1 MRYEAHVRELEGEIS
16 IEEAINQE
24 VPRMR
29 LDPGKGVVAAFED
42 PSTLKIL
49 PPQNPSI
56 RRVGER
62 GRRAAASVRVV
73 LQSAAPA
80 ACEHPQGSPVVLIHA
95 SRSR

>member
-1 MRYEAHVRELEGEIS
+1 VRELEAEIS

-49 PPQNPSI
+49 PPHNPS
-56 RRVGER
+56 VASESAGEELPR
-62 GRRAAASVRVV
+62 QCA
-73 LQSAAPA
+73 
-80 ACEHPQGSPVVLIHA
+80 
-95 SRSR
+95 